1 VVQVALAMVL
11 VAGAGVLARSLRN
24 VQSVRLGFEPTG
36 VSTTQ
41 LALPGSRYPGRGA
54 VIAFVDALLERVGHF
69 PGVRSVAAASAV
81 PLVGP
86 NSGTVLAVVGRPAPG
101 PGEGTGADYR
111 VVTPGYF
118 ATLGI
123 PILRGRDF
131 VPADDSTGPRVVIVS
146 ARTARQLWPAGDAIG
161 SRIRISD
168 LAAGPEFEVVGVVG
182 DHRYWTLD
190 QPEPRPLL
198 FFPFRRQGQPEM
210 TLVVGATGD
219 PGPLAA
225 GLRAAIREL
234 DPELP
239 MGEVRSMAGIVDQTL
254 GRRRFNVVVAVVLAA
269 VTLVL
274 AVAGLSGVMAATVAE
289 RSRELGIRM
298 ALGANR
304 RRLVG
309 SVLRRALTLVGA
321 GTLLGLG
328 GVVALNRAL
337 ATLLYQVRPTDL
349 ATLAGTALILII
361 AGLLGT
367 ALPARRAARLDPLE
381 VLRRQ

>member
-1 VVQVALAMVL
+1 
-11 VAGAGVLARSLRN
+11 
-24 VQSVRLGFEPTG
+24 
-36 VSTTQ
+36 
-41 LALPGSRYPGRGA
+41 
-54 VIAFVDALLERVGHF
+54 
-69 PGVRSVAAASAV
+69 
-81 PLVGP
+81 
-86 NSGTVLAVVGRPAPG
+86 
-101 PGEGTGADYR
+101 
-111 VVTPGYF
+111 
-118 ATLGI
+118 
-123 PILRGRDF
+123 
-131 VPADDSTGPRVVIVS
+131 
-146 ARTARQLWPAGDAIG
+146 
-161 SRIRISD
+161 
-168 LAAGPEFEVVGVVG
+168 
-182 DHRYWTLD
+182 
-190 QPEPRPLL
+190 
-198 FFPFRRQGQPEM
+198 
-210 TLVVGATGD
+210 
-219 PGPLAA
+219 
-225 GLRAAIREL
+225 
-234 DPELP
+234 

-298 ALGANR
+298 ALGADR

-349 ATLAGTALILII
+349 ATLAGTALILTI